1 MSLVGPRPIPLE
13 ARSQHRRWLPSL
25 ASVKPGLT
33 GPWAVV
39 PVAALEEEMR
49 AALYYIRNW
58 TIWLDLQ
65 VLAQTLL
72 VTLRRRWGL
81 LD

>member
-1 MSLVGPRPIPLE
+1 
-13 ARSQHRRWLPSL
+13 
-25 ASVKPGLT
+25 
-33 GPWAVV
+33 
-39 PVAALEEEMR
+39 MR